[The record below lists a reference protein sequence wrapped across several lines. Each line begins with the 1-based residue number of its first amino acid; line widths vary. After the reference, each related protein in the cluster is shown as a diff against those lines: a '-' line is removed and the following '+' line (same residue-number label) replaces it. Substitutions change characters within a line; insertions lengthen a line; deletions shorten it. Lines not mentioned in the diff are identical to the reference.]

1 MYYATSWLILTRR
14 IKSMSLPGFWEL
26 MIIFGIVLLL
36 FGAKRLPDL
45 GGAIGE
51 AFRNFRK
58 GVKGSSADD
67 EKKG

>member
-1 MYYATSWLILTRR
+1 
-14 IKSMSLPGFWEL
+14 MSLPGFWEL